1 MGQPHVDVSRAEQA
15 CAAGESALECGDRA
29 GAEREFRAALAL
41 AGDEADT
48 GIQARAH
55 IGAGRL
61 RLAAKEPGEA
71 AAEFRR
77 AQELR
82 PDEAGPLHWLGCA
95 EAHRSAYE
103 SADAHFTSALGC
115 VPPHHRSLIQRA
127 YVRVRLGRHGEALDD
142 LRTADSQDGS
152 LDAGARRVMAEL
164 ADATTQEVAP
174 TPCESESVP
183 RYAVALVLGGRR
195 DAAVELLD
203 EATRRNPADH
213 RITHTLAIA
222 LLNSPTGQGEA
233 AARRWERAVAA
244 WGALLYD
251 DAFWAHRRACAAARY
266 GVPVDASLDAELR
279 ADLRELLEG
288 RMPDDAEGRVSPGSL
303 LRREADAARV
313 LAGVGGFPTGHGDP
327 LACGPLRIAE
337 LDMVAEFGAF
347 AAGGE
352 PARPDLAAA
361 AGSETGG
368 TDTTAAG
375 SKTGGTDTTAAGS
388 KTRGTDTTAA
398 GGETRGAGAN
408 TAETE
413 PAGADTTAAASE
425 HGGTRATAA
434 GSPAHPSR
442 AHAAGGETSGTD
454 TGAQDGSRIAPPPH
468 TGASPLT
475 HAFSELGLAQLLLKQ
490 EQPAEA
496 LGALAE
502 LRCPGC
508 RERQRQ
514 RQRGSGAGAAV
525 CDPGCGRFDELN
537 PAYAGY
543 PDKHRRL
550 ALDARGLA
558 LRARIDLGRGELTAG
573 RPDFGAATASWR
585 RALVHSRELDRYQ
598 EIHRTVVDLA
608 LSAARAAHRA
618 GDLTRAVTTLEAVRE
633 ITGANERGRIEGQLA
648 RLLAD
653 RGIAAANL
661 DGTLLDGPAA
671 DLRRSVAFNPHLLRA
686 QVSLGVVLRGLAARR
701 WHSGSASGARAA
713 LREAMD
719 QLAAAL
725 DHFPGDPELT
735 EQHAAAVADL
745 GHVTAAR
752 HEHESGR

>member
-15 CAAGESALECGDRA
+15 CAAGESALERGDRA

-41 AGDEADT
+41 AGDGADA

-95 EAHRSAYE
+95 AAHRSAYE

-115 VPPHHRSLIQRA
+115 VPPHHRSLVQRA
-127 YVRVRLGRHGEALDD
+127 YVRVRLGRHDAALKD
-142 LRTADSQDGS
+142 LRTAASQDGA
-152 LDAGARRVMAEL
+152 LDAEARRVMAAL
-164 ADATTQEVAP
+164 AGATPQEEAP
-174 TPCESESVP
+174 APHASESVP

-195 DAAVELLD
+195 EAALELLD

-213 RITHTLAIA
+213 RITHTLAVA
-222 LLNSPTGQGEA
+222 LLNSSTGQGEA

-266 GVPVDASLDAELR
+266 GVPVDAALDTELR

-288 RMPDDAEGRVSPGSL
+288 RMPDDAGGRVSPGSL

-327 LACGPLRIAE
+327 LRCGPLRIAE
-337 LDMVAEFGAF
+337 LRMVAEFGAF

-352 PARPDLAAA
+352 PARPDLAGSTAA
-361 AGSETGG
+361 AGEL
-368 TDTTAAG
+368 
-375 SKTGGTDTTAAGS
+375 
-388 KTRGTDTTAA
+388 
-398 GGETRGAGAN
+398 
-408 TAETE
+408 
-413 PAGADTTAAASE
+413 
-425 HGGTRATAA
+425 GGTRVTTA
-434 GSPAHPSR
+434 GSPAHPSG

-454 TGAQDGSRIAPPPH
+454 TGAQDGRTPPPSY

-514 RQRGSGAGAAV
+514 RGSGVGAAV

-537 PAYAGY
+537 PAYAWY

-618 GDLTRAVTTLEAVRE
+618 GDLTRAVSTLEAVRE
-633 ITGANERGRIEGQLA
+633 ITGANERRRLEGQLA

-653 RGIAAANL
+653 RGIAAANR

-701 WHSGSASGARAA
+701 WHSGSASGARAT

-735 EQHAAAVADL
+735 GQHAAAVADL
-745 GHVTAAR
+745 GRVTAGR
-752 HEHESGR
+752 HEHVHESGR

>member
-15 CAAGESALECGDRA
+15 CAAGESALERGDRA

-41 AGDEADT
+41 PGDGADAR
-48 GIQARAH
+48 IQARAH

-71 AAEFRR
+71 AGEFRR

-95 EAHRSAYE
+95 AAHRSAYE
-103 SADAHFTSALGC
+103 SADAYFTSALGC
-115 VPPHHRSLIQRA
+115 VPPHHRSLVQRA
-127 YVRVRLGRHGEALDD
+127 YVRVRLGRHDEALKD
-142 LRTADSQDGS
+142 LRTAASQDGS
-152 LDAGARRVMAEL
+152 LDAEARRVMAAL

-174 TPCESESVP
+174 APHESESVP

-251 DAFWAHRRACAAARY
+251 EAFWAHRRACAAARY
-266 GVPVDASLDAELR
+266 GVPVEAALDTELR

-337 LDMVAEFGAF
+337 LRMVAEFGAF
-347 AAGGE
+347 AVGGE

-361 AGSETGG
+361 GSE
-368 TDTTAAG
+368 
-375 SKTGGTDTTAAGS
+375 
-388 KTRGTDTTAA
+388 TRGTDTTAA
-398 GGETRGAGAN
+398 GRAAGGAGA
-408 TAETE
+408 TAAETE
-413 PAGADTTAAASE
+413 PAGAETTAAASE
-425 HGGTRATAA
+425 RGGTHVTTA
-434 GSPAHPSR
+434 GSPAHQSR

-454 TGAQDGSRIAPPPH
+454 AGAQDGRTPPPSY

-508 RERQRQ
+508 RERQQ
-514 RQRGSGAGAAV
+514 ERGSGVGAAV

-573 RPDFGAATASWR
+573 RPDFSAATASWR

-598 EIHRTVVDLA
+598 EIHRTLVDLA

-633 ITGANERGRIEGQLA
+633 ITGANERRRLEGQLA

-653 RGIAAANL
+653 RGIAAANR

-701 WHSGSASGARAA
+701 WHSGSASGARAT

-719 QLAAAL
+719 QLAAAF